1 MGLASLSWSS
11 TPTAIRAAGIAALL
25 GFVVRCSSTTSTR
38 SNGRLVECS
47 YTDAGALLAGVVAV
61 VGGLVGIAL
70 SVRRTEDRAVLLAV
84 SAVSVALGVVHLLRG
99 VGTIGGP
106 CN

>member
-11 TPTAIRAAGIAALL
+11 TPAAIRVAGVAALL
-25 GFVVRCSSTTSTR
+25 GFVVRCSSTTSTT

-47 YTDAGALLAGVVAV
+47 YTDAGALLAGIVAV
-61 VGGLVGIAL
+61 VGGLVGVAASL
-70 SVRRTEDRAVLLAV
+70 RREEDRAVLIAV
-84 SAVSVALGVVHLLRG
+84 SVVSVALGVVHLLRG